1 MMQENKMGDNTVSC
15 SDMAWK
21 YHGTPS
27 ICHPSEIDPRVK
39 AICNDFGISGD
50 TVMRHHKMRYILLHV
65 LHHMNPWENCT
76 FIAGGKGAG
85 FPTHEKLEKPR
96 PSALFWL
103 LDFPSGS
110 LHFQVLMVAAFQSQ
124 ANLNQSQL
132 SHANSTIIS
141 QLTHTTHPFV
151 WFGNRQAKWCHE
163 GTRRLRRGFAGPA

>member
-1 MMQENKMGDNTVSC
+1 MSC

-50 TVMRHHKMRYILLHV
+50 TVMRHHKMCYILLHV
-65 LHHMNPWENCT
+65 LHHMNPLRKLHINSWWE
-76 FIAGGKGAG
+76 GAG
-85 FPTHEKLEKPR
+85 FPTHEKTEKPR

-110 LHFQVLMVAAFQSQ
+110 LNFQVLMVAAFQSQ

-151 WFGNRQAKWCHE
+151 
-163 GTRRLRRGFAGPA
+163 

>member
-1 MMQENKMGDNTVSC
+1 MSC

-50 TVMRHHKMRYILLHV
+50 TVMRHHKMCYILLHV

-76 FIAGGKGAG
+76 LIAGGRVQN
-85 FPTHEKLEKPR
+85 FQPTKKQKNLDPVH
-96 PSALFWL
+96 FWL

-110 LHFQVLMVAAFQSQ
+110 LNCQVLMVAAFESQ

-132 SHANSTIIS
+132 SHAKSTIIS